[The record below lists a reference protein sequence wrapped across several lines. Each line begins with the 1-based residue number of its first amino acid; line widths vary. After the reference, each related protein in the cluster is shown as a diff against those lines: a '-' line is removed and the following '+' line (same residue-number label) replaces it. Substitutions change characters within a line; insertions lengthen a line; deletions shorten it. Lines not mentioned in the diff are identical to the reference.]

1 VRAIA
6 TFLGLDATDAALI
19 ARVVEGSSFASM
31 REAAVAAE
39 GVAEG
44 AEGAG
49 GAKGAT
55 EAPSYEVPG
64 KAQQLERRLA
74 DHLRKGEVGDWRPH
88 CEPHPE
94 LLEAFEAAFAREMH
108 GCAGRRWDC
117 GGGRAMAV

>member
-1 VRAIA
+1 
-6 TFLGLDATDAALI
+6 LGLDATDAALI

-39 GVAEG
+39 GV